1 MTRRPTQ
8 PIDQLESLSA
18 VLNAVRSDTA
28 NTRPSLERLTG
39 CGRTVISQRVE
50 QLIRSGLIEDG
61 AKIPSSGG
69 RAPRRLV
76 FRSDAGHLLVI
87 SLGAKLLSV
96 GVTDLN
102 GQLVDSYEEPSDF
115 GQSIE
120 FIVTR
125 IEEVLDELLLRRG
138 PNDPKIWAIGI
149 GVPGPVRY
157 LAGSDV
163 ISPFAE
169 GWERF
174 PIRQHLSERY
184 NVPVW
189 VDKDVNLIA
198 LGELRTGV
206 AQDAADAIY
215 IMMGNGIGSALISA
229 GKLHRGTQG
238 AAGEI
243 GHVQVSDDESA
254 VCHCGNIGCLDA
266 MAGGMALVRDG
277 TDAAKSGRSKML
289 ALRLA
294 EAGEIDTSEVLAAAA
309 AGDPTSI
316 DLVGRSGNLL
326 GRVLATL
333 VNFYNPSHVIIGGPL
348 ASAGDPMLAAIR
360 EAIYKWARP
369 IVTRDLNVVLSS
381 APRRIGLLGAAFT
394 VIDELFSRELLGLW
408 IDDSTPVELLRSAN
422 QSGVA

>member
-39 CGRTVISQRVE
+39 FGRTVISQRVE

-69 RAPRRLV
+69 RAPRKLV

-87 SLGAKLLSV
+87 SLGVKLLSV
-96 GVTDLN
+96 GVSDLN

-120 FIVTR
+120 SIVTR
-125 IEEVLDELLLRRG
+125 VEELLDELVQRRG
-138 PNDPKIWAIGI
+138 PNHPKIWAIGM

-157 LAGSDV
+157 LSGSDV
-163 ISPFAE
+163 VSPFAE

-198 LGELRTGV
+198 LGELRAGV

-215 IMMGNGIGSALISA
+215 IMMGSGIGSALISA

-243 GHVQVSDDESA
+243 GHVKVSDDESA
-254 VCHCGNIGCLDA
+254 VCPCGNIGCLDS

-289 ALRLA
+289 AMRLA
-294 EAGEIDTSEVLAAAA
+294 EAGEIDTSGVLAAAA

-326 GRVLATL
+326 GRVLAIL

-348 ASAGDPMLAAIR
+348 AGAGDPMLAAIR

-381 APRRIGLLGAAFT
+381 ATRRIGLLGAAFT
-394 VIDELFSRELLGLW
+394 VIDELFSREVLGLW
-408 IDDSTPVELLRSAN
+408 IDASTPVELLHSAN
-422 QSGVA
+422 QLGVT